1 MHLGTIT
8 DLSSSLFLSQL
19 SEADTDEHTTRS
31 LSYRRARLIK
41 SSKSQ
46 VHLITVGNSGVG
58 KTQLL
63 LKWCIEDFRR
73 MKKLIRTNTTI
84 GIDYFLTPHLV
95 DEKNGSYQLLV
106 QSWDT
111 AGQETF
117 RVNMKPYFKGRHGCM
132 FVFAVN
138 DKSSFEN
145 LDVWMKEMR
154 DVNEPLLDPENP
166 RSIIVA
172 NKADISKSLWSVS
185 KSKIESFAKNCG
197 LPVFYTS
204 ALNCTG
210 INDAFECLCNMMIPV
225 ARTLKTPKRGGS
237 MSKSGCC

>member
-1 MHLGTIT
+1 M
-8 DLSSSLFLSQL
+8 
-19 SEADTDEHTTRS
+19 
-31 LSYRRARLIK
+31 
-41 SSKSQ
+41 
-46 VHLITVGNSGVG
+46 HLITVGNSGVG

-95 DEKNGSYQLLV
+95 DEKNGKSSSSYQLLV

-172 NKADISKSLWSVS
+172 NKADISKSLWCVS

-237 MSKSGCC
+237 MSKAGCC

>member
-1 MHLGTIT
+1 M
-8 DLSSSLFLSQL
+8 
-19 SEADTDEHTTRS
+19 
-31 LSYRRARLIK
+31 IK
-41 SSKSQ
+41 SCKSQ

-63 LKWCIEDFRR
+63 LKWCIEDFRCVR
-73 MKKLIRTNTTI
+73 KLIRTNTTI

-95 DEKNGSYQLLV
+95 DDKYQMLV

-138 DKSSFEN
+138 DLSSFEN
-145 LDVWMKEMR
+145 LILWMREMR
-154 DVNEPLLDPENP
+154 EVNESLLDSENP

-172 NKADISKSLWSVS
+172 NKADLSKSLWCVS
-185 KSKIESFAKNCG
+185 KSKIELFAKNCG
-197 LPVFYTS
+197 FPLFYTS
-204 ALNCTG
+204 ALDCVG
-210 INDAFECLCNMMIPV
+210 IVEAFECLCNMMIPF
-225 ARTLKTPKRGGS
+225 ARTLKTPKKKKRS
-237 MSKSGCC
+237 SLGCCT